1 METIMKHL
9 KCLPFLI
16 AAVSYMPR
24 SHAAEVIQSTEP
36 SGLSLLLICLSLI
49 VLAGAGHA
57 RSAVIKP
64 EQ

>member
-1 METIMKHL
+1 MKHL
-9 KCLPFLI
+9 KFLPFLI

-24 SHAAEVIQSTEP
+24 SHAAEVVQTTEP
-36 SGLSLLLICLSLI
+36 SGLSLLLICLSLV
-49 VLAGAGHA
+49 VLAGAGHT